1 MPNHAA
7 ADYPA
12 RLPDFCNLG
21 VTLRIFIGVE
31 GLALTGAWL
40 RAQHVSEV
48 WRDFVAQSVTLQPT
62 LLLVLALLCLG
73 RRWLAA
79 LPYQWGVLAILSL
92 CLAVAAGVRAM
103 MQQMFADASLQLGW
117 HDAIS
122 VLALTGALLA
132 YFYMRDQAL
141 SPALT
146 EARLQALQARIRPH
160 FLFNSLNAVLS
171 LVRAE
176 PRRAERALEN
186 LAELF
191 RVLMADNR
199 QLAPIASEVALC
211 KQYLE
216 LESLRLGERLQVV
229 WHIDNMPGDALIPPL
244 VLQPLV
250 ENAVYHG
257 IEPASQPGEIRI
269 NIYRSD
275 GQLHLLISNPYQ
287 REGRHH
293 GGNKMAL
300 GNIKSRLMLHFDV
313 EASLKTQV
321 RDASYQVHIMLPYRS
336 SKP

>member
-1 MPNHAA
+1 MPKPAA
-7 ADYPA
+7 PDYPA
-12 RLPDFCNLG
+12 HLPDFCNLG
-21 VTLRIFIGVE
+21 VTLRIFLGVE
-31 GLALTGAWL
+31 GLALAAAWL
-40 RAQHVSEV
+40 RVAHVREV
-48 WRDFVAQSVTLQPT
+48 WADFVAQSVVLQPA
-62 LLLVLALLCLG
+62 LLLILALLCLG
-73 RRWLAA
+73 RRWFAA
-79 LPYQWGVLAILSL
+79 LPYKWGVVAVGAL
-92 CLAVAAGVRAM
+92 CLAVSAGVNSM
-103 MQQMFADASLQLGW
+103 MTQLFGDVTFRFGW
-117 HDAIS
+117 HDAVN
-122 VLALTGALLA
+122 VLALAGLLLG
-132 YFYMRDQAL
+132 YFRLRDQTL

-199 QLAPIASEVALC
+199 QLAPVSSEVALC

-229 WHIDNMPGDALIPPL
+229 WHIDNMPADALIPPL

-269 NIYRSD
+269 NIYHSD
-275 GQLHLLISNPYQ
+275 GQLHMVISNPYQ

-321 RDASYQVHIMLPYRS
+321 RDASYQVHIALPYRTS
-336 SKP
+336 PP

>member
-1 MPNHAA
+1 V
-7 ADYPA
+7 
-12 RLPDFCNLG
+12 R
-21 VTLRIFIGVE
+21 
-31 GLALTGAWL
+31 
-40 RAQHVSEV
+40 EV
-48 WRDFVAQSVTLQPT
+48 WAGFVAQSVVLQPT
-62 LLLVLALLCLG
+62 LLLLLALLCLG
-73 RRWLAA
+73 RRWLAM
-79 LPYQWGVLAILSL
+79 LPYPSGVGAVGVL
-92 CLAVAAGVRAM
+92 CLVVSAGVKTLM
-103 MQQMFADASLQLGW
+103 TQLFGDITLQFGW
-117 HDAIS
+117 HDAVN
-122 VLALTGALLA
+122 VLALVGLTLG
-132 YFYMRDQAL
+132 YFNMRDQAL

-199 QLAPIASEVALC
+199 QLAPISSEVALC

-275 GQLHLLISNPYQ
+275 GQLHLVISNPYQ

-321 RDASYQVHIMLPYRS
+321 RDASYQVHITLPYRNS
-336 SKP
+336 PA